1 MSTLLIHGGRVI
13 DPANGLDAL
22 ADVLIRDGVIVSV
35 NIRNSDAGA
44 ANAPSNSTSSD
55 ATSIDAIR
63 SDATLIDA
71 TGLIVSPGFI
81 DTHVS
86 LREPGYEED
95 ESTASGTAAALAGGF
110 TTIAAQSDTS
120 PVVDNRSAAEFIR
133 LQAERARNCR
143 VYPLGAVTKE
153 SKGEEL
159 AEIGQLVQGG
169 AVGFSDAKR
178 AVANSEVMRRALEY
192 TQMFNRPILHF
203 AMVPELSEGGV
214 MHEGFQATRLG
225 LRGIPAAAQ
234 DIMTGRDIA
243 LAELTGGRVHLMCV
257 TTADSVER
265 VRRAQAAGIAV
276 TADVT
281 PHHLLLTDEVMDSFD
296 TMYKCSP
303 PLRSAEH
310 VKALIAGLKDG
321 TLSAIT
327 ADHQPLAFEK
337 KQVELDLAPF
347 GICGIETL
355 LPVCIRALIEPGH
368 LNWSELIA
376 RLTVGPAAVLGLNHG
391 SLSVGSPGDVTLID
405 PDEVWAV
412 RASAFRSKSRN
423 TPFDG
428 MTFTG
433 RVVATIV
440 DGEVRYRKP

>member
-1 MSTLLIHGGRVI
+1 MSNLLIRGGRVI
-13 DPANGLDAL
+13 DPANLLDDI
-22 ADVLIRDGVIVSV
+22 ADVLIQNGRIASVI
-35 NIRNSDAGA
+35 RA
-44 ANAPSNSTSSD
+44 ADNPSASAVPEGFT
-55 ATSIDAIR
+55 TIDAR
-63 SDATLIDA
+63 
-71 TGLIVSPGFI
+71 GLIVSPGFI

-86 LREPGYEED
+86 LREPGFEED

-120 PVVDNRSAAEFIR
+120 PVIDNRSAAEFIR
-133 LQAERARNCR
+133 LQAERAGNCR

-178 AVANSEVMRRALEY
+178 SVANSEVMRRALEY
-192 TQMFNRPILHF
+192 TGMFDRPILHF
-203 AMVPELSEGGV
+203 AMVPELSEGGI
-214 MHEGFQATRLG
+214 MHEGYQATRLG

-243 LAELTGGRVHLMCV
+243 LAELTGGRIHLMCL
-257 TTADSVER
+257 TTSDSVQR
-265 VRRAQAAGIAV
+265 VRTAQAAGIAV

-281 PHHLLLTDEVMDSFD
+281 PHHLLFTDEALTSYD
-296 TMYKCSP
+296 TMYKCNP
-303 PLRSAEH
+303 PLRSSEH
-310 VKALIAGLKDG
+310 VQALIAGLKDG

-337 KQVELDLAPF
+337 KQVELDVAPF

-355 LPVCIRALIEPGH
+355 LAVCIRALIEPGH
-368 LNWSELIA
+368 LTWPELIA
-376 RLTVGPAAVLGLNHG
+376 RLTTGPAAVLGLKHG
-391 SLSVGSPGDVTLID
+391 TLTVGEPGDVTLID
-405 PDEVWAV
+405 PSEQWTVNA
-412 RASAFRSKSRN
+412 AAFRSKSRN

-433 RVVATIV
+433 RVVKTIV
-440 DGEVRYRKP
+440 DGDVRYQTVR